1 MPMNP
6 FLVAVVFG
14 GLLLT
19 LGDVELTEKTV
30 QPPGPLMYQANK
42 DGGYDFF
49 RDGRRLAYSRAG
61 NDWTS
66 QTLFV
71 VASRVPRRD
80 KVVLELT
87 TKHAG
92 WHFVRNNPLGRDIN
106 AIETALRMKPDLSA
120 EPAEVPMIAG
130 SVPPLP
136 HDFRYFA
143 NKSGGYTFTR
153 NGTVIFYSQADPLRG
168 QTLYQPGSAV
178 QKGDVAIA
186 RVDKDG
192 KQSILNGGGG
202 RQTAAILE
210 AYIFPILKNPPHSVP
225 RP

>member
-1 MPMNP
+1 MNP
-6 FLVAVVFG
+6 FLAAVVIA
-14 GLLLT
+14 GLLFT
-19 LGDVELTEKTV
+19 FGDLDLTEKTV

-61 NDWTS
+61 SDWTS

-71 VASRVPRRD
+71 AAGKVPRKDR
-80 KVVLELT
+80 VVLELT

-92 WHFVRNNPLGRDIN
+92 WHVVRNNPLGRDIN
-106 AIETALRMKPDLSA
+106 AIETVLRMKPDLSA

-130 SVPPLP
+130 SVPTLP

-153 NGTVIFYSQADPLRG
+153 SGTVILYSQADPLSG
-168 QTLYQPGSAV
+168 QTLYQPASAGP
-178 QKGDVAIA
+178 KGDVAIA
-186 RVDKDG
+186 TAGKDG
-192 KQSILNGGGG
+192 KQSILNGGGS
-202 RQTAAILE
+202 RQTSAILE
-210 AYIFPILKNPPHSVP
+210 AYILPILRHPPNSVP